1 MDGQRFDSLARK
13 LGARADRRT
22 VVRGFTGGAL
32 AAVGIGALSSEASAK
47 GEKALIC
54 HYTSSTTNP
63 YNIIEVSANA
73 VAAHEAHGD
82 HLAFDCGNG
91 PQCTACFP
99 DACTAGTVGVISGDP
114 WTVCRADADSAW
126 LSAATLGEYDAL
138 AACQSLG
145 YSSFGQYGGNCG
157 SICGYCESGTS
168 CDNPGTEV
176 YDGQGLGNCGAGV
189 LCFTVTWE
197 CLA

>member
-1 MDGQRFDSLARK
+1 VDWSREWTDNDSIAWRESSGRALIAERWCVDSLA
-13 LGARADRRT
+13 GHWRRW
-22 VVRGFTGGAL
+22 
-32 AAVGIGALSSEASAK
+32 EASAK